1 MVDRIAKRTLANARD
16 LRGVR
21 AQFRAPHTRGKI
33 VVDEGEGVD
42 TCLLAGESGEAALLG
57 WKKSAVNGI
66 DRRGMTVL
74 SLAHVFDDINQ
85 SFLPALLPF
94 LVLQRG
100 FTNEKAAF
108 LMLAASVASSV
119 VQPVIGYLADR
130 RSLPWLIP
138 IGMFFAAA
146 GVSVAGVM
154 PSYLGIIVVVTI
166 SGIGV
171 AAFHPEAARYANY
184 VSGDKKATGMSFFAV
199 GGNVGFALGP
209 IVATPL
215 LLAFGPSGTLFA
227 LGPAAIWAIVL
238 FIELPHMRS
247 FAPARRTKKAGVG
260 EDRWGPF
267 ALLTTFVVVRSIAFV
282 GIVTFVP
289 LYAIRIVHASVSQA
303 NGALATLLVAGAV
316 GTIIGGRV
324 TDRIGRIP
332 VLLISM
338 FSAAPLLAIFIF
350 FTVSGGP
357 FAIIASIVLA
367 GVVGLLFI
375 PSQTAFVVLGQ
386 EYLPNHLGIAAGV
399 SLGLAISLGGA
410 LHYWQCFTNQSLW
423 RSNESCRSNGES
435 SAWHFWWHCG
445 TP

>member
-1 MVDRIAKRTLANARD
+1 MACIRKR
-16 LRGVR
+16 GS
-21 AQFRAPHTRGKI
+21 G
-33 VVDEGEGVD
+33 
-42 TCLLAGESGEAALLG
+42 LLCWEESG
-57 WKKSAVNGI
+57 VNGI
-66 DRRGMTVL
+66 DRRGMAVL

-130 RSLPWLIP
+130 RSIPWLIP

-146 GVSVAGVM
+146 GVAVAGVM
-154 PSYLGIIVVVTI
+154 PTYTGITVVVTI

-184 VSGDKKATGMSFFAV
+184 VSGSKKATGMSFFAV

-227 LGPAAIWAIVL
+227 LIPAAIWAVVI
-238 FIELPHMRS
+238 FIELPRMRT
-247 FAPARRTKKAGVG
+247 FAPAKRTKKIGVG
-260 EDRWGPF
+260 EDQWGRF
-267 ALLTTFVVVRSIAFV
+267 ALLTSFIVVRSIAFT
-282 GIVTFVP
+282 GIITFVP
-289 LYAIRIVHASVSQA
+289 LYAIRVVHASVPQA
-303 NGALATLLVAGAV
+303 NMALAALLVCGAI
-316 GTIIGGRV
+316 GTVIGGRI

-338 FSAAPLLAIFIF
+338 FSAGPLLIAFIVV
-350 FTVSGGP
+350 TSGGAW
-357 FAIIASIVLA
+357 FAIVGCIVLA
-367 GVVGLLFI
+367 GLVGLLFV
-375 PSQTAFVVLGQ
+375 PSQTAFVVLAQ

-410 LHYWQCFTNQSLW
+410 AAPLLGRLGD
-423 RSNESCRSNGES
+423 RSGLTATMWANVAIVGLAGVLAVALALVSRRRNR
-435 SAWHFWWHCG
+435 AALAA
-445 TP
+445 

>member
-1 MVDRIAKRTLANARD
+1 MSSCWR
-16 LRGVR
+16 
-21 AQFRAPHTRGKI
+21 
-33 VVDEGEGVD
+33 
-42 TCLLAGESGEAALLG
+42 SGEAAWLG
-57 WKKSAVNGI
+57 WKKGAVNGI

-227 LGPAAIWAIVL
+227 LVPAAIWAIVL
-238 FIELPHMRS
+238 FIELPRMRT
-247 FAPARRTKKAGVG
+247 FAPARRTKRPGVG

-267 ALLTTFVVVRSIAFV
+267 ALLTTFVIVRSIAFV

-289 LYAIRIVHASVSQA
+289 LYAIRIVHASVPQA
-303 NGALATLLVAGAV
+303 NGALAALLVAGAV

-324 TDRIGRIP
+324 ADRIGRIP

-350 FTVSGGP
+350 FTASGGP
-357 FAIIASIVLA
+357 SAIIASIVLA

-410 LHYWQCFTNQSLW
+410 AAPLLGRLGDRAGLTATMWVNVGLIGLAGLLAIVLALVSRRAQRAALAT
-423 RSNESCRSNGES
+423 
-435 SAWHFWWHCG
+435 
-445 TP
+445 

>member
-1 MVDRIAKRTLANARD
+1 
-16 LRGVR
+16 
-21 AQFRAPHTRGKI
+21 
-33 VVDEGEGVD
+33 
-42 TCLLAGESGEAALLG
+42 LLFWEESR
-57 WKKSAVNGI
+57 VNGI
-66 DRRGMTVL
+66 DRRGMAVL

-119 VQPVIGYLADR
+119 VQPAIGYLADR
-130 RSLPWLIP
+130 RSIPWLIP

-146 GVSVAGVM
+146 GVAVAGVM
-154 PSYLGIIVVVTI
+154 PSYVGIIVVVTI

-184 VSGDKKATGMSFFAV
+184 VSGDRKATGMSFFAV

-215 LLAFGPSGTLFA
+215 LLAFGPAGTMFVLI
-227 LGPAAIWAIVL
+227 PAAIWVVVL
-238 FIELPHMRS
+238 FVELPRMRT
-247 FAPARRTKKAGVG
+247 FVPPKRTKKIGVG
-260 EDRWGPF
+260 EDRWGHF
-267 ALLTTFVVVRSIAFV
+267 ALLTTFIVVRSIAFV
-282 GIVTFVP
+282 GIITFVP
-289 LYAIRIVHASVSQA
+289 LYAIRVVHASVPQA
-303 NGALATLLVAGAV
+303 NGALAALLVCGAV
-316 GTIIGGRV
+316 GTIVGGRII
-324 TDRIGRIP
+324 DRIGRIP

-338 FSAAPLLAIFIF
+338 FSAAPLLVALILA
-350 FTVSGGP
+350 TSRGGP
-357 FAIIASIVLA
+357 FAIVACIAIA
-367 GVVGLLFI
+367 GLFGLLFI

-410 LHYWQCFTNQSLW
+410 AAPLLGLLGD
-423 RSNESCRSNGES
+423 RSGLTATMWANVGLILI
-435 SAWHFWWHCG
+435 AG
-445 TP
+445 TLAILLAFVSRRLDRAASPA

>member
-1 MVDRIAKRTLANARD
+1 MGISVGGKR
-16 LRGVR
+16 GS
-21 AQFRAPHTRGKI
+21 G
-33 VVDEGEGVD
+33 
-42 TCLLAGESGEAALLG
+42 LLCWEESR
-57 WKKSAVNGI
+57 VNGI
-66 DRRGMTVL
+66 DRRGMAVL

-119 VQPVIGYLADR
+119 VQPAIGYLADR
-130 RSLPWLIP
+130 RSIPWLIP

-146 GVSVAGVM
+146 GVAVAGVM
-154 PSYLGIIVVVTI
+154 PSYVGIIAVVTI

-215 LLAFGPSGTLFA
+215 LLAFGPAGTMFVLI
-227 LGPAAIWAIVL
+227 PAAIWAVVL
-238 FIELPHMRS
+238 FAELPRMRT
-247 FAPARRTKKAGVG
+247 FVPPKRTKKIGIG
-260 EDRWGPF
+260 EDRWGRF
-267 ALLTTFVVVRSIAFV
+267 ALLTTFIVVRSIAFV
-282 GIVTFVP
+282 GIITFVP
-289 LYAIRIVHASVSQA
+289 LYAIRVVHASVSQA
-303 NGALATLLVAGAV
+303 NGALAALLVCGAI
-316 GTIIGGRV
+316 GTIIGGRII
-324 TDRIGRIP
+324 DRIGRIP

-338 FSAAPLLAIFIF
+338 FSAAPLLAALIFA
-350 FTVSGGP
+350 TSRGGP
-357 FAIIASIVLA
+357 FAIVACIAIA
-367 GVVGLLFI
+367 GLVGLLFI

-410 LHYWQCFTNQSLW
+410 AAPLLGRLGD
-423 RSNESCRSNGES
+423 RSGLTATMWANVGLILV
-435 SAWHFWWHCG
+435 AG
-445 TP
+445 TLAILLASVSGRLDRAASRA